1 MKEVTHRK
9 EVTQGGYSGMAGAI
23 GKVALP
29 TRALAVLV
37 AVAALLPASK
47 AFGIALDLTVI
58 DQGTIN
64 GAIYSTID
72 SEPTGTGVYGTFL
85 SIQANGIE
93 QGYNGKG
100 GKGKGYLD
108 SKDKPKGNYELHVG
122 DLAAVTIDGNAYY
135 AFELDAN
142 EKGKGKDALLSIDN
156 IRVYTSATDTAGIV
170 GDNVGALDSLGTL
183 RYAQNPLLTSTAGFN
198 TANSVTIDGSKK
210 EGKKDGGS
218 SDLIVYV
225 PVSNFA
231 GAGAGDYVYFY
242 NLNGVNN
249 PSNSESEDWSAWTT
263 SVPDGGNSL
272 LLLGSAVTAL
282 GIFAGRGKIGTSA

>member
-1 MKEVTHRK
+1 MIEVTH
-9 EVTQGGYSGMAGAI
+9 GGYGGMARAI

-37 AVAALLPASK
+37 AVAALFPASR
-47 AFGIALDLTVI
+47 AFGIALDLTSI
-58 DQGTIN
+58 DHGTIN

-72 SEPTGTGVYGTFL
+72 TEPTGTGSYDTFL
-85 SIQANGIE
+85 SIQANGVE

-108 SKDKPKGNYELHVG
+108 SKNEPKGNYDLHVG
-122 DLAAVTIDGNAYY
+122 DLAAVTIDGKAYY
-135 AFELDAN
+135 AFELNAN

-156 IRVYTSATDTAGIV
+156 IRIYTSTTDTAGIV
-170 GDNVGALDSLGTL
+170 GNNVGALDSLGTL

-198 TANSVTIDGSKK
+198 TANSVTIDASKK
-210 EGKKDGGS
+210 DGKKDPKKDGDS
-218 SDLIVYV
+218 SDLIVYI

-231 GAGAGDYVYFY
+231 GAGAGDNVYFY

-249 PSNSESEDWSAWTT
+249 PSDAESEDWSAWTT

-272 LLLGSAVTAL
+272 LLLGSALTVL
-282 GIFAGRGKIGTSA
+282 GIFTGRRVGTSV